1 MNDMSNSRAAQ
12 ILREFRDF
20 FTAHAADEIGLAIDK
35 AIAVLSPDV
44 EVTIDGIADV
54 VCVETGVSRDEL
66 YGLDRCREYSEA
78 RWIVWILAKK
88 YLGSSTTSLAR
99 HFNRKRHAKVVH
111 GQHKGTEYLNNPI
124 LNPEWVTL
132 FNQVD
137 TKIRDGQR
145 KQEI

>member
-1 MNDMSNSRAAQ
+1 MNDMSNSRAAK

-20 FTAHAADEIGLAIDK
+20 FTSHAADEIGLAIDK

-99 HFNRKRHAKVVH
+99 HFNRKRHATVVH
-111 GQHKGTEYLNNPI
+111 GQHKGTEFLNNPI
-124 LNPEWVTL
+124 LNPEWVKL

-145 KQEI
+145 EQEI

>member
-12 ILREFRDF
+12 ILRGFRDF

-54 VCVETGVSRDEL
+54 VCMETGVSRDEL

-99 HFNRKRHAKVVH
+99 HFNRKRHATVVH

-124 LNPEWVTL
+124 LNPEWVQL